1 MDNALKGLPFKVS
14 KPLVLNVSIPFIPVC
29 TPTDEVPMRTLS
41 YVRPDVLAFGN
52 MCKMREIVCLY

>member
-1 MDNALKGLPFKVS
+1 MDNALMDV
-14 KPLVLNVSIPFIPVC
+14 PLKALNVSIPFILVC